1 MNKPSA
7 IQQVTGVAP
16 SGSMGSGY
24 NLESFKR
31 AMAAGPDFIGQDAG
45 STDMGPYYHGHD
57 QPFLPLS
64 AYRRDLEVMLMAARA
79 AKIPLL
85 IGSAITNGS
94 NQTLALMEKMVREVA
109 AEKKL
114 NFRLAVIEAEIDKGY
129 LKRKIATGKVEAM
142 GPASDLTAA
151 MVDSAGPIVA
161 QMGMEPFMHALEG
174 GADVVIAGRACDDA
188 IFAALPVLRGFDPG
202 LALHCGKIL
211 ECAGL
216 SAKPYDLGEPM
227 IGRVRRDH
235 FEVEPGNAANRCTT
249 VSVAGHSLYERSDP
263 FLQAGPGGLNDLTD
277 CSFTQVDERRVEV
290 RGSRFVKDEVY
301 RIKLEGA
308 ERIGYRSIVIVGIR
322 DAVMIRELDGVI
334 EHARERAEQRFGGE
348 KDGIHL
354 MFRSYGRDGV
364 MGALEPDKGFV
375 PKEVGLVID
384 AVAPSQDLAT
394 AVAMFTRGVM
404 QHADYPGILTTAG
417 NMAYP
422 FSPFGVPVGPAYR
435 FNVYHLLPVAN
446 ALECFPV
453 RFEEIR

>member
-1 MNKPSA
+1 MKQ
-7 IQQVTGVAP
+7 ITGVAP

-24 NLESFKR
+24 NVESFKR
-31 AMAAGPDFIGQDAG
+31 AMAANPDFIGQDAG
-45 STDMGPYYHGHD
+45 STDMGPYYHGD
-57 QPFLPLS
+57 DKPFLPLS
-64 AYRRDLEVMLMAARA
+64 AYRRDLEVMLAAARSA
-79 AKIPLL
+79 RIPLL

-94 NQTLALMEKMVREVA
+94 NRTLALMAQMVREVA
-109 AEKKL
+109 KEKKL
-114 NFRLAVIEAEIDKGY
+114 AFRLAVIDAEIDKTY
-129 LKRKIATGKVEAM
+129 LKAKAANGKVEAM
-142 GPASDLTAA
+142 GPDSDLSAA
-151 MVDSAGPIVA
+151 MIDAAGPIVA

-188 IFAALPVLRGFDPG
+188 IFAALPVLRGFDAG

-216 SAKPYDLGEPM
+216 SALPYDLGEPM
-227 IGRVRRDH
+227 IGRVREDH
-235 FEVEPGNAANRCTT
+235 FEVEPGNANNRCTT

-263 FLQAGPGGLNDLTD
+263 FLQAGPGGINDLTNA
-277 CSFTQVDERRVEV
+277 SFEQVDPRRVKV
-290 RGSRFVKDEVY
+290 AGSRFIQDAQY
-301 RIKLEGA
+301 RVKLEGA

-334 EHARERAEQRFGGE
+334 AHARERAEQRFGARS
-348 KDGIHL
+348 DGIHL
-354 MFRSYGRDGV
+354 MFRSYGKDGV
-364 MGALEPDKGFV
+364 MGALEPDKAFV

-384 AVAPSQDLAT
+384 AVAPTQDLAT

-422 FSPFGVPVGPAYR
+422 FSPFGIPVGPAYR
-435 FNVYHLLPVAN
+435 YNIYHLMPVAN
-446 ALECFPV
+446 PLECFPV

>member
-1 MNKPSA
+1 MK
-7 IQQVTGVAP
+7 QVIGVAP

-24 NLESFKR
+24 NVESFRR

-57 QPFLPLS
+57 RPFLPLS
-64 AYRRDLEVMLMAARA
+64 AYRRDLEIMLAAARSA
-79 AKIPLL
+79 RIPLL
-85 IGSAITNGS
+85 IGSALTNGS
-94 NQTLALMEKMVREVA
+94 NQTLALMEQMVREVA
-109 AEKKL
+109 REQKL
-114 NFRLAVIEAEIDKGY
+114 SFRMAVINAEIDKAY
-129 LKRKIATGKVEAM
+129 LKDKIAAGKVEAM
-142 GPASDLTAA
+142 GPDGDLSAA
-151 MVDSAGPIVA
+151 TVDAAGPIVA

-216 SAKPYDLGEPM
+216 SANPYDLGEPM
-227 IGRVRRDH
+227 IGRVRHDH
-235 FEVEPGNAANRCTT
+235 FEVEPGHAEHRCTT

-263 FLQAGPGGLNDLTD
+263 FLQAGPGGVNDLTHS
-277 CSFTQVDERRVEV
+277 SFEQIDARRVKV
-290 RGSRFVKDEVY
+290 SGSRFVKDEVY
-301 RIKLEGA
+301 RVKLEGA

-334 EHARERAEQRFGGE
+334 AHARERAEQRFGTRD
-348 KDGIHL
+348 DGIHL

-364 MGALEPDKGFV
+364 MGALEPDKGFI
-375 PKEVGLVID
+375 PKEIGLVID
-384 AVAPSQDLAT
+384 AVAPTQETAT

-435 FNVYHLLPVAN
+435 FNVYHLMPVASP
-446 ALECFPV
+446 LECFPV
-453 RFEEIR
+453 RFEEVR